1 MIKSAAT
8 RALLIAALLSGS
20 CAITVAQAKAP
31 PVVPTMKLQ
40 GLDGK
45 VYDLAELRGSV
56 VLVSFGATWC
66 APCTTELH
74 ALEELLA
81 EFRGKPV
88 KFFWVSVERP
98 EEINN
103 AGLRQYAKERKLTF
117 PVLRDTGKMVFFQFA
132 DRVRLPMVV
141 LLNKDGKI
149 EAPAT
154 FGMKS
159 RPEDYKAE
167 IRSRLNKLLTVTLTA
182 TEAARDQAAE
192 RTMTNAPAPAA
203 TLSQRMRQ

>member
-1 MIKSAAT
+1 MIETFAI
-8 RALLIAALLSGS
+8 RGLFIALLLSLTCTIGP
-20 CAITVAQAKAP
+20 AQGKQP
-31 PVVPTMKLQ
+31 PADPTMKLQ

-66 APCTTELH
+66 APCSTELQT
-74 ALEELLA
+74 LEELLT
-81 EFRGKPV
+81 EFRGQPV

-98 EEINN
+98 EEITNS
-103 AGLRQYAKERKLTF
+103 ALKQYARERKVPF

-132 DRVRLPMVV
+132 DRVRLPMIV

-149 EAPAT
+149 DAPVT
-154 FGMKS
+154 FGMSS

-167 IRSRLNKLLTVTLTA
+167 LRSRLHKLLTVASNDAAAAQFKALAGTLV
-182 TEAARDQAAE
+182 AAANVSQEE
-192 RTMTNAPAPAA
+192 R
-203 TLSQRMRQ
+203 Q

>member
-1 MIKSAAT
+1 MIKIAAI
-8 RALLIAALLSGS
+8 RGLFIAALLSLS
-20 CAITVAQAKAP
+20 CSIAPAQAKAP
-31 PVVPTMKLQ
+31 PSDPTMKLQ

-66 APCTTELH
+66 APCSTELH
-74 ALEELLA
+74 ALSELLT

-98 EEINN
+98 EEITNS
-103 AGLRQYAKERKLTF
+103 ALKQYARERRLTF

-132 DRVRLPMVV
+132 ERVRLPMIV
-141 LLNKDGKI
+141 LLNRDGKVD
-149 EAPAT
+149 APVT

-159 RPEDYKAE
+159 PPENYKAE
-167 IRSRLNKLLTVTLTA
+167 IRSRLNKLLTADATA
-182 TEAARDQAAE
+182 TPGGSAE
-192 RTMTNAPAPAA
+192 RVTINAQALGA
-203 TLSQRMRQ
+203 TLSPRERE